1 MQFSNVGGL
10 VMPIILE
17 FIYLDGTEKILIPAE
32 IWKKNS
38 NSVKSIHFRKRTF
51 NVILDPFLETADTDR
66 NNNYWP
72 TKNEPTRFQL
82 FKQKEMNRENP
93 MQRAKKLEKKLQND

>member
-1 MQFSNVGGL
+1 
-10 VMPIILE
+10 MPIILE
-17 FIYLDGTEKILIPAE
+17 FIYVDGTRKNIRIPAE

-38 NSVKSIHFRKRTF
+38 NSVKKVFILEKELS
-51 NVILDPFLETADTDR
+51 NVTLDPFLETADTDR

-82 FKQKEMNRENP
+82 FKQKERNSENP
-93 MQRAKKLEKKLQND
+93 MQRARKIEERLQDDK

>member
-1 MQFSNVGGL
+1 MLPVSKVQDLITKHS
-10 VMPIILE
+10 ILE
-17 FIYLDGTEKILIPAE
+17 KEL
-32 IWKKNS
+32 S
-38 NSVKSIHFRKRTF
+38 

-82 FKQKEMNRENP
+82 FKQKERNSENP
-93 MQRAKKLEKKLQND
+93 MQRARKVEERLQNDK